1 MSYGGASVTLAIAAI
16 VTVSR
21 GSRSRRR
28 IAASLSGGLVRTI
41 FNRSS
46 WNFFHEP
53 LPTVS
58 SPDGLLSIHATTS
71 LSETEIASAVHP
83 IGLKSHGAKTSAE
96 ATSHGDHVVR
106 PCTVPSLWKAQ
117 YSVSRIAIS
126 IPE

>member
-1 MSYGGASVTLAIAAI
+1 MSTEKSVSYGGASVTLAIAAI

-58 SPDGLLSIHATTS
+58 SPDGFESIHATTS
-71 LSETEIASAVHP
+71 LSDTEIASTGQP
-83 IGLKSHGAKTSAE
+83 NGLKSHGAKTSAE
-96 ATSHGDHVVR
+96 ATSRR
-106 PCTVPSLWKAQ
+106 PRGGPAPCRRSGRRSTA
-117 YSVSRIAIS
+117 
-126 IPE
+126 